1 MSVIILALIFLTV
14 AIIVSLFRERTKN
27 LLERKKQTIINVSLL
42 IAVLIFFFLSGEIIL
57 RILLKDETSLY
68 GFGPASLKF
77 NQKYVS
83 LNNDGMRDRNFPI
96 EKLKNT
102 IRIAAIGDSFTFG
115 AGIKNVNDTY
125 PKVLD
130 RELNLL
136 NRSNKYEVMNFGIPG
151 YDTLEELKCIKNKAL
166 KYKPD
171 IIIMGFVFNDLSNID
186 PRIKAIEERIEIPY
200 LGFWLRD
207 ISYFYYFLESRVNK
221 LIENIKLKKKYDAA
235 ILETY
240 NSSINQNYTRVLYRE
255 ISNISQQN
263 NITVVMLVFPA
274 MFNLKEYPWT
284 AINDFAR
291 EIAKENN
298 FYVVD
303 LLNDYKREGE
313 EKLRVNKYDA
323 HPNELGQKIA
333 ADKILEM
340 FINKSL

>member
-1 MSVIILALIFLTV
+1 MTRGIVKNMLGTDNHKFGKVFYVIILGILIIFAIDFFFLSFVITPTFFIKYSPDGILKPSTISKINHLKMSVIILALIFLTV

-136 NRSNKYEVMNFGIPG
+136 NRSNKYEVMNFGI
-151 YDTLEELKCIKNKAL
+151 DRK
-166 KYKPD
+166 
-171 IIIMGFVFNDLSNID
+171 S
-186 PRIKAIEERIEIPY
+186 
-200 LGFWLRD
+200 
-207 ISYFYYFLESRVNK
+207 
-221 LIENIKLKKKYDAA
+221 
-235 ILETY
+235 
-240 NSSINQNYTRVLYRE
+240 
-255 ISNISQQN
+255 
-263 NITVVMLVFPA
+263 VV
-274 MFNLKEYPWT
+274 
-284 AINDFAR
+284 
-291 EIAKENN
+291 
-298 FYVVD
+298 
-303 LLNDYKREGE
+303 
-313 EKLRVNKYDA
+313 
-323 HPNELGQKIA
+323 
-333 ADKILEM
+333 
-340 FINKSL
+340 